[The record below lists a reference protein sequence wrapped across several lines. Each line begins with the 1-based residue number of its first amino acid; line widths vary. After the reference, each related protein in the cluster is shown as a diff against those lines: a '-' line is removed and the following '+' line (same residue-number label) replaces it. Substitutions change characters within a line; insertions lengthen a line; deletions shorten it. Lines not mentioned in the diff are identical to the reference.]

1 MDEPVAF
8 FLRGIN
14 LGAKNRVP
22 MAGLR
27 TVLAQE
33 LGAGRVATYLQS
45 GNIVCVPHAI
55 PEQFC
60 ARLEAT
66 LRDRFGVPS
75 PVLHRTR
82 GELAGILSRNPLAD
96 IAGDDKRYQVHMC
109 ARPVTDLN
117 PADLPVHELERVA
130 VDGREIHVRYGSD
143 KGIHASKLPAA
154 LDRRLVGTAIT
165 ARNIRTLRAVAA
177 MLDAAAATS

>member
-22 MAGLR
+22 MAELR
-27 TVLAQE
+27 SLLSND
-33 LGAGRVATYLQS
+33 LGASRVATYLQS
-45 GNIVCVPHAI
+45 GNVVCVSPNG
-55 PEQFC
+55 PEEFC
-60 ARLEAT
+60 AHLETA
-66 LRDRFGVPS
+66 LRDRFDVVS

-82 GELAGILSRNPLAD
+82 EELAEILARNPFAD
-96 IAGDDKRYQVHMC
+96 IAVDDKRYQVHLS
-109 ARPVTDLN
+109 ARHGIDLD

-130 VDGREIHVRYGSD
+130 VEGREIHVWYGSD

-154 LDRRLVGTAIT
+154 LDRSLPGTAVT
-165 ARNIRTLRAVAA
+165 ARNIRTLRAVAK
-177 MLDAAAATS
+177 MLDDAAATS